1 MILVVGLSSVWQRTL
16 FFPGFRPGEVNRAAR
31 VLETASGKGVNVAR
45 VATLLGAKARV
56 LTTAGGAR
64 GELFR
69 MALKSDGVPATIV
82 PISGE
87 TRICQTLIGHTS
99 SPLITEIVEES
110 PALSPQEVEAVLSAY
125 TRALLQTSMVVL
137 SGTVPMGCGDDFYA
151 QLAQLANRRDIP
163 VLVDTQRTQ
172 LIRVAREQPG
182 LVKINRAE
190 LAEATGQKN
199 TASGVRELM
208 KLGARRVVISQ
219 GAKAS
224 LAFEGTASWQA
235 TPPTI
240 EVVNPIGSGDSMMA
254 GIAVA
259 LSRGKKLQDALTFG
273 VSCGAANALTE
284 TAGVIHERDVRRLK
298 TRCLTS

>member
-16 FFPGFRPGEVNRAAR
+16 LFNGFHPGEVNRATR

-69 MALKSDGVPATIV
+69 QALKSDGVPATIV

-87 TRICQTLIGHTS
+87 TRICQTLVGHTDT
-99 SPLITEIVEES
+99 PLITEIVEES
-110 PALSPQEVEAVLSAY
+110 PALSPLEVKAVLSAY
-125 TRALLQTSMVVL
+125 AKALRQASMVVL
-137 SGTVPMGCGDDFYA
+137 SGTVPRGCGDDFYA
-151 QLAQLANRRDIP
+151 QLARLANRCDIP
-163 VLVDTQRTQ
+163 VLVDAQRAQ
-172 LIRVAREQPG
+172 LIQVAGEQPS
-182 LVKINRAE
+182 LVKINRTE
-190 LAEATGQKN
+190 LAEATGKKN
-199 TASGVRELM
+199 IASGVRELM
-208 KLGARRVVISQ
+208 RLGARRVVISQ

-224 LAFEGTASWQA
+224 LAFDGTTSWQT

-259 LSRGKKLQDALTFG
+259 LSQGRNLQNALTLG
-273 VSCGAANALTE
+273 VVCGAANALTA
-284 TAGVIHERDVRRLK
+284 TSGVIRQSDVRRLK
-298 TRCLTS
+298 SLA